1 MAEKCKECGCECTKC
16 TEKDLRQCDM
26 HLHVEI
32 ENLRQRLL
40 ERDNHI
46 VTMETQFLNEAE
58 KFPNGEL
65 ASIKEEI
72 LVWQE
77 KYQRLYDAHKR
88 IQKVNQ
94 NLEDKLLRIV
104 DKCESEK
111 GTFTKDIATLSHRLA
126 DANYTIHRLTQD
138 NERYRND
145 VNLAIQL
152 LQCKPSNFVGQKYDS
167 LPTEVQAKVRTY
179 IAHKRCSKDPS
190 PPNMKSII
198 VPISTFPPTAM
209 VYNISKQG
217 VEKHSDEDDI
227 EESKPPIDVV
237 SAAIMAKVLE
247 DREKERI
254 FAKHCDTCTCHKS
267 ILLIDAEC
275 QTVNNSDA
283 SCNECTLRHVQTE
296 EKHSE
301 YLNKVNKSFQTR
313 SNQNSNANLI
323 FQRHCQDGV
332 DNSTTHFH
340 NNSDCTKYSNSTQYL
355 YNVKDNKL
363 AIKGNKNLPDLRDD
377 NKKDSMRQDN
387 METHT
392 QVEILSSDKQT
403 SLRSNRNINTSS
415 NIITNIPPLSST
427 SVTFNNIMSTNTV
440 NSISGDQS
448 KQTRTSK
455 KSDFPLDATKSNTSN
470 WTKCETETSPC
481 SHTTPENT
489 KKYFSNNEQ
498 TQIDIINDRLW
509 KNEWIKAKS
518 DMNSKDK
525 SNDNVIS
532 DTAIDI
538 INSRDWKNNRMWTE
552 PQNPTHLTLIEVKNI
567 DNVMAHNDCR
577 QVEIATS
584 PSFSSDSVVISTSDP
599 PSSSS
604 DILQSSSGVQS
615 INSVNNQKS
624 NSNNRTLGSR
634 SCLVRVT
641 THGSKNIPID
651 NAGYCKATLFT
662 NGNSKPN
669 AALVHTKKTTTIG
682 SERLPSVTNDKHSVL
697 LQDSNQLQRVAE
709 WVQSSACI
717 DNSVQN
723 NFNGLKMKDN
733 NGKKEETCLF
743 AYANETTSNH
753 KPFQLSNN
761 QCHDINKKEEL
772 NKEIDSN
779 KEVNSSFT
787 ATNVNSTPIDDKEED
802 LITFDIPNE
811 DEKSHLSVN
820 DKNSLDNSYEVKITR
835 EMEETYLKLAASLDP
850 VTLSLSDVNNTDIT
864 IEKYRKS
871 YKRLH
876 AQRSHD
882 KLGS

>member
-16 TEKDLRQCDM
+16 TEKDPRQCDM

-46 VTMETQFLNEAE
+46 VTMETQFLSEAE

-72 LVWQE
+72 VIWQE
-77 KYQRLYDAHKR
+77 KYSRLYEAHKR
-88 IQKVNQ
+88 VQKVNQ

-104 DKCESEK
+104 DKCETEK

-152 LQCKPSNFVGQKYDS
+152 LQCKPSNFVGQKYDA
-167 LPTEVQAKVRTY
+167 LPAEVQAQVRTY
-179 IAHKRCSKDPS
+179 IAHKRCSKDSP

-209 VYNISKQG
+209 VYNVSKPG

-227 EESKPPIDVV
+227 EEAKPPVDIV

-267 ILLIDAEC
+267 ILLVDAEC

-283 SCNECTLRHVQTE
+283 CNECTLRHVQTE

-301 YLNKVNKSFQTR
+301 YINKVNKSLQTR
-313 SNQNSNANLI
+313 SNQNSNANSI
-323 FQRHCQDGV
+323 FQKHSQDAI
-332 DNSTTHFH
+332 DNGKINFH

-355 YNVKDNKL
+355 YNIKDNKL
-363 AIKGNKNLPDLRDD
+363 AIKDNRSLLDSKDD
-377 NKKDSMRQDN
+377 NKKDSIRQDN
-387 METHT
+387 MGMRSVIQSE
-392 QVEILSSDKQT
+392 VASSDKQA
-403 SLRSNRNINTSS
+403 SLRSNRNINTS
-415 NIITNIPPLSST
+415 TT
-427 SVTFNNIMSTNTV
+427 SKTNTPPFSAITI
-440 NSISGDQS
+440 NGDKS
-448 KQTRTSK
+448 KQIRINK
-455 KSDFPLDATKSNTSN
+455 KSDLRIDVKSNASN
-470 WTKCETETSPC
+470 WTKYEKESSPC
-481 SHTTPENT
+481 SHTISENT
-489 KKYFSNNEQ
+489 AKYFSNKEQ

-509 KNEWIKAKS
+509 KNEWIKIKS
-518 DMNSKDK
+518 EMDTKEKNKDK
-525 SNDNVIS
+525 IS
-532 DTAIDI
+532 DTGIDI
-538 INSRDWKNNRMWTE
+538 INDRDWKNNRAWTE
-552 PQNPTHLTLIEVKNI
+552 PQNPAHLTLIEVKNI
-567 DNVMAHNDCR
+567 DNVMTHNDCR
-577 QVEIATS
+577 QTEIATS
-584 PSFSSDSVVISTSDP
+584 PSFSSDSIVISTSDP

-604 DILQSSSGVQS
+604 DILRPTTGVQS
-615 INSVNNQKS
+615 IHPVNNQKS
-624 NSNNRTLGSR
+624 NSNNRPLGSR
-634 SCLVRVT
+634 PCLVRVT
-641 THGSKNIPID
+641 PGSKNILLD
-651 NAGYCKATLFT
+651 NAGHCKTMLFT
-662 NGNSKPN
+662 SGNSKPN
-669 AALVHTKKTTTIG
+669 TALVHVKKSAVTG
-682 SERLPSVTNDKHSVL
+682 SERSPSITNEEHSPVL

-717 DNSVQN
+717 ENSVKN
-723 NFNGLKMKDN
+723 NFNALKINDN
-733 NGKKEETCLF
+733 SSKEETCLF
-743 AYANETTSNH
+743 TYTNETSSNR
-753 KPFQLSNN
+753 KSFQLNNN
-761 QCHDINKKEEL
+761 QNEQEEYNKK
-772 NKEIDSN
+772 IDSN
-779 KEVNSSFT
+779 KQIDSLFSAIDVD
-787 ATNVNSTPIDDKEED
+787 NSTDEKEKD

-811 DEKSHLSVN
+811 DEKSHSSIT
-820 DKNSLDNSYEVKITR
+820 DKNSMDNNYEVKITR

-850 VTLSLSDVNNTDIT
+850 VTLSLSDANNTDIT

-876 AQRSHD
+876 GQRSHD
-882 KLGS
+882 KVGSMT